1 MSEYLEWQDSFSVKV
16 KELDAQHKN
25 LVKMINTLHS
35 ALQANRGP
43 DLQKEII
50 VGMVDYAAVH
60 FETEERY
67 MRRFL
72 YPGLNTHKLEH
83 EKFTE
88 KALELKRRVESD
100 GFVLTLE
107 IASFLR
113 SWLQNHILK
122 SDQQY
127 AAHFAIL
134 DGSISYDGSEQRV
147 GARG

>member
-1 MSEYLEWQDSFSVKV
+1 MEYLEWQDSFSVKV
-16 KELDAQHKN
+16 KELDDQHKN
-25 LVKMINTLHS
+25 LVKMINTLHN
-35 ALQANRGP
+35 ALQANRGR

-50 VGMVDYAAVH
+50 ISMVDYAAIH

-72 YPGLNTHKLEH
+72 YPGFNAHKQEH

-88 KALELKRRVESD
+88 KALELKRRVEGD

-113 SWLQNHILK
+113 TWLQNHILK
-122 SDQQY
+122 ADQHY

-134 DGSISYDGSEQRV
+134 DGSISPPSR
-147 GARG
+147 